1 MERIRKIIQEAAI
14 AAISPEAFPHFKEY
28 AGLAV
33 SEVPSNI
40 LIPWLGKHGHE
51 FVHQKRVALI
61 KQELIKRKD
70 VPNITTSNYANFTK
84 EELALFFNVFI
95 DKRNRTL
102 SKETEAAADAV
113 LNNLD
118 KVNDK
123 LEMHFGE
130 FQGELASKIPHDYLE
145 NWIKKYFVK
154 STPDAK
160 QALIQSPDTF
170 FLNDKYRLYYTAK
183 HILKTTPRRSVGFSE
198 HMGKIGDKVRIV
210 MTIERKAF
218 DQRYKQH
225 MLAGKVKV
233 NNIIGVTKEFW
244 GKDIQVG
251 EEITFSGKISSHKIF
266 RDEKYTLISVTGL
279 E

>member
-14 AAISPEAFPHFKEY
+14 AAISPEEFPHFKEY
-28 AGLAV
+28 AGLPI

-84 EELALFFNVFI
+84 EELALFFNVFL

-102 SKETEAAADAV
+102 SKEIEDVADAV

-118 KVNDK
+118 KVNEK
-123 LEMHFGE
+123 LEMHFGD
-130 FQGELASKIPHDYLE
+130 FQGQLASEVPHDYLE
-145 NWIKKYFVK
+145 NWIKRYFAN

-160 QALIQSPDTF
+160 QALTQSPDTF
-170 FLNDKYRLYYTAK
+170 FLNDRFRLYYTAK
-183 HILKTTPRRSVGFSE
+183 HILKTTPRKSTGLSE
-198 HMGKIGDKVRIV
+198 HIGKIGDKIKTV
-210 MTIERKAF
+210 MTVERKAF
-218 DQRYKQH
+218 DQRHKQH
-225 MLAGKVKV
+225 MLVGKIKTNTV
-233 NNIIGVTKEFW
+233 IGITKELW
-244 GKDIQVG
+244 GKEIQVG
-251 EEITFSGKISSHKIF
+251 EKFTLSGKISSHKIF
-266 RDEKYTLISVTGL
+266 RDEKYTVVRITDL
-279 E
+279 